1 MIRRPP
7 SSTRTDTLFPYTTL
21 FRAPTARHPDW
32 PCPIAPCATR
42 IRHWCRADT
51 SGQIRRPRMLAH
63 LRNFQFDIPDIGH
76 REEVGDL
83 PPAPD
88 QTPVLLDTEQHVR
101 RLPAVSTVH
110 RLTFGVLLGPPS
122 SDDHTFDLQS

>member
-1 MIRRPP
+1 
-7 SSTRTDTLFPYTTL
+7 
-21 FRAPTARHPDW
+21 
-32 PCPIAPCATR
+32 
-42 IRHWCRADT
+42 
-51 SGQIRRPRMLAH
+51 MLAH

-101 RLPAVSTVH
+101 RLPAVSNDH
-110 RLTFGVLLGPPS
+110 RPPFGGLLGPPGVLVELAAGQRGDGHGGAPNS
-122 SDDHTFDLQS
+122 MYTRYYIIPGPAIQVRSHPAYLHV

>member
-1 MIRRPP
+1 
-7 SSTRTDTLFPYTTL
+7 
-21 FRAPTARHPDW
+21 
-32 PCPIAPCATR
+32 
-42 IRHWCRADT
+42 
-51 SGQIRRPRMLAH
+51 MLAH

-101 RLPAVSTVH
+101 RLPAVSNDH
-110 RLTFGVLLGPPS
+110 RPPFGGLLGPPGVLVELAAGQRGDGHGGDRKS
-122 SDDHTFDLQS
+122 VVEGKSVSVRVDLGGGRIIKKKNSRQLKYNLKLNK